1 MLSPRLKQREALV
14 RKYPSDVIKY
24 SCRFLHDLE
33 AVQLLS
39 IVVVMIDI
47 CNFSILE
54 KIECYYV
61 CYNDW
66 KTVVSYNLFRIAKL
80 LLH

>member
-1 MLSPRLKQREALV
+1 MLSPRLKRREALAG
-14 RKYPSDVIKY
+14 KYPSDVIKY
-24 SCRFLHDLE
+24 SCRFLHDLK

-39 IVVVMIDI
+39 IVVVMIDK

-61 CYNDW
+61 RYKDW